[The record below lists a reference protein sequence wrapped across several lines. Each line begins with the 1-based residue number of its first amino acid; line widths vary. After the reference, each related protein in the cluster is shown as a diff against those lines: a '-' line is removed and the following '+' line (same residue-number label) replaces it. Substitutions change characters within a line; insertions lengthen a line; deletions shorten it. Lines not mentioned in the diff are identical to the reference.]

1 MNIQHIIYLYG
12 AKVIIITRYIA
23 LLSLI
28 EGYYAYTC
36 RRMNKLI
43 TTLVCASL
51 IGGTA
56 LAQQTEGTKVLD
68 GKSGKP
74 IAQATISIY
83 GPVSKR
89 LKTAKDGSYRL
100 SDLPNGR
107 YTLTLSAGGYE
118 T

>member
-1 MNIQHIIYLYG
+1 
-12 AKVIIITRYIA
+12 
-23 LLSLI
+23 
-28 EGYYAYTC
+28 
-36 RRMNKLI
+36 MNKLI

-56 LAQQTEGTKVLD
+56 LAQQGGGTKVLD

-89 LKTAKDGSYRL
+89 LKTSMDGTYRL
-100 SDLPNGR
+100 SDLPNGAIP
-107 YTLTLSAGGYE
+107 LP
-118 T
+118 